1 MGRSTALPAGCA
13 PTPRTGLSGELLLA
27 YRRTGEP
34 AFRDRLVERYL
45 PLVRALARRYAGC
58 GEPLEDLVQVG
69 SIGLIGAIDRFD
81 PERGDDFLRFAVPT
95 ITGEIKRHLRD
106 RTAPIR
112 PPRRLGELTLALRPS
127 RERLAT
133 RLARPPTTKELAL
146 EAGVCERDVAEALW
160 SELVRA
166 PVSLSGVE
174 ADGAGATGSRG
185 AYDECDDR
193 LLLAAGFRVLT
204 ARQRRIL
211 HLRYYAGLSQSEIA
225 REVGL
230 SQVQVS
236 RLIRMSLER
245 MRPVVAAAKPS

>member
-1 MGRSTALPAGCA
+1 MGRSSTRPAGPSPA
-13 PTPRTGLSGELLLA
+13 PRAGDPRELLLA
-27 YRRTGEP
+27 YRRTCDTSL
-34 AFRDRLVERYL
+34 RDRLVERYL
-45 PLVRALARRYAGC
+45 PLVRALARRYGGC
-58 GEPLEDLVQVG
+58 GERVEDLVQVG

-81 PERGDDFLRFAVPT
+81 PDRGGDFLSFAVPT

-106 RTAPIR
+106 RTAAIR
-112 PPRRLGELTLALRPS
+112 PPRRLGELTIALRPS

-133 RLARPPTTKELAL
+133 RLARSPTTEEIAV
-146 EAGVCERDVAEALW
+146 EAGVCERDVAEALR

-166 PVSLSGVE
+166 PLPLSGVD
-174 ADGAGATGSRG
+174 DGQGACPTASRG
-185 AYDECDDR
+185 AYEECDDR
-193 LLLAAGFRVLT
+193 LLLAAAFRVLT

-236 RLIRMSLER
+236 RLIRASLER
-245 MRPVVAAAKPS
+245 MRPVLAS